1 MIVAQAPP
9 SGETATGGLLRKAQ
23 PHDPLRPWLPL
34 QGEDLMI
41 ARHTRIRLFSTPGHV
56 GDGPRLQGSFE
67 REQLRR
73 SRSAQ
78 RKTRSG
84 SRSLDKRMARLI
96 IGMCLLVLLLSV
108 GGSGCGIGQPPV
120 MTLEQWEAQYN
131 RVRSSD
137 SE

>member
-1 MIVAQAPP
+1 MPR
-9 SGETATGGLLRKAQ
+9 LLLL
-23 PHDPLRPWLPL
+23 D
-34 QGEDLMI
+34 EDLMI
-41 ARHTRIRLFSTPGHV
+41 ASHTGTQLFSTPGHV
-56 GDGPRLQGSFE
+56 GVGKRLHEPSE
-67 REQLRR
+67 REPLRR
-73 SRSAQ
+73 SRAAQ

-84 SRSLDKRMARLI
+84 SRSLETRGARLI
-96 IGMCLLVLLLSV
+96 TGMCFLLLLVGV

>member
-1 MIVAQAPP
+1 
-9 SGETATGGLLRKAQ
+9 
-23 PHDPLRPWLPL
+23 
-34 QGEDLMI
+34 MI
-41 ARHTRIRLFSTPGHV
+41 ARHTRILLFSTPGHV
-56 GDGPRLQGSFE
+56 DGGQRLQGSFE

-108 GGSGCGIGQPPV
+108 GGRGCGIGKPPV
-120 MTLEQWEAQYN
+120 MTLEQWGVERN
-131 RVRSSD
+131 RVLSR
-137 SE
+137 E